1 MTQNI
6 PEILTNFDLTR
17 AEGIQS
23 ILTLINLIPEP
34 VFIYDRTD
42 DAILSA
48 NNTLFLISAMEETD
62 FIGENIQ
69 SLLAD
74 KTDTDPITGHGKS
87 GLLRHKKLSPIPVNI
102 RIFSLSH
109 EKGLFLFLLKT
120 ENVKQPIKPS
130 TSNQIDLL
138 ERLTPLFKQY
148 NSQEISNRLTM
159 SLEKAADILEME
171 IVCLYQISGNNLKLV
186 QYVPSDP
193 EIGFLPPDTLTKQDL
208 EELEKITFWKSD
220 RPAFTEFQRGIVKAN
235 LDYLISVPLGTE
247 DSKVGIFLVA
257 GLNKQYSKTSH
268 ALTELIGSYIGGLLD
283 SQISIQN
290 LQNLGK
296 KVRQVVKI
304 QNEIVTN
311 LEEGVMILTPDLRI
325 AEINPAAESILG
337 YANIEALRQPAST
350 ILIGSDSL
358 GAAFTSAKQGI
369 PSLTSGDLTL
379 HHRNGNSF
387 PAQVMMSPVISRD
400 KLFAII
406 ILIRDMSHEQQSQ
419 AAKKQLEQRA
429 ILGEVMAIFAHE
441 VRNPINA
448 IMLAIQV
455 MEGNLSPDDENLKW
469 IDNIRDDC
477 NKLMYL
483 MESVLSFAKPLE
495 YKMSGI
501 DLDYLLRQILD
512 RWHPRL
518 LRLNISSYY
527 ESEIKTPIVYGDY
540 RALEQVFTNLISNSI
555 NAMSGE
561 GGSLGV
567 KISNPEQEDDQK
579 FIQVTITDSGHG
591 IPDEIKA
598 HMFEPFVTGR
608 SHGTGLGLA
617 ITQRIIN
624 AHKGKIEVESFTGGT
639 IFKIFINKTK
649 GHSQ

>member
-1 MTQNI
+1 
-6 PEILTNFDLTR
+6 
-17 AEGIQS
+17 
-23 ILTLINLIPEP
+23 
-34 VFIYDRTD
+34 
-42 DAILSA
+42 
-48 NNTLFLISAMEETD
+48 
-62 FIGENIQ
+62 
-69 SLLAD
+69 
-74 KTDTDPITGHGKS
+74 
-87 GLLRHKKLSPIPVNI
+87 
-102 RIFSLSH
+102 
-109 EKGLFLFLLKT
+109 
-120 ENVKQPIKPS
+120 
-130 TSNQIDLL
+130 
-138 ERLTPLFKQY
+138 
-148 NSQEISNRLTM
+148 
-159 SLEKAADILEME
+159 
-171 IVCLYQISGNNLKLV
+171 
-186 QYVPSDP
+186 
-193 EIGFLPPDTLTKQDL
+193 
-208 EELEKITFWKSD
+208 
-220 RPAFTEFQRGIVKAN
+220 
-235 LDYLISVPLGTE
+235 
-247 DSKVGIFLVA
+247 
-257 GLNKQYSKTSH
+257 
-268 ALTELIGSYIGGLLD
+268 
-283 SQISIQN
+283 
-290 LQNLGK
+290 
-296 KVRQVVKI
+296 
-304 QNEIVTN
+304 
-311 LEEGVMILTPDLRI
+311 
-325 AEINPAAESILG
+325 
-337 YANIEALRQPAST
+337 
-350 ILIGSDSL
+350 
-358 GAAFTSAKQGI
+358 
-369 PSLTSGDLTL
+369 
-379 HHRNGNSF
+379 
-387 PAQVMMSPVISRD
+387 
-400 KLFAII
+400 
-406 ILIRDMSHEQQSQ
+406 MSHEQQSQ
-419 AAKKQLEQRA
+419 ATKKQLEQRA

-649 GHSQ
+649 GHS

>member
-6 PEILTNFDLTR
+6 PEILSNLELTR
-17 AEGIQS
+17 VEGIQS

-34 VFIYDRTD
+34 VFIYDRAGD
-42 DAILSA
+42 VILGA
-48 NNTLFLISAMEETD
+48 NNALFLITALGETD
-62 FIGENIQ
+62 FLGKNIQ
-69 SLLAD
+69 SLLPD

-87 GLLRHKKLSPIPVNI
+87 GLLRHKKLSSIPVNV
-102 RIFSLSH
+102 RIFNISH
-109 EKGLFLFLLKT
+109 EKGIILFVLKT
-120 ENVKQPIKPS
+120 ENIRQPAKL
-130 TSNQIDLL
+130 TASNQIDLL
-138 ERLTPLFKQY
+138 VNLTPLFKPS
-148 NSQEISNRLTM
+148 NTTNRIKSVLKNAAEILQVD
-159 SLEKAADILEME
+159 L
-171 IVCLYQISGNNLKLV
+171 VCLYQTNGKTLNLV
-186 QYVPSDP
+186 DYVSADP
-193 EIGFLPPDTLTKQDL
+193 EIGTLLPDTLTEQDL
-208 EELEKITFWKSD
+208 DELEKINYWKSD
-220 RPAFTEFQRGIVKAN
+220 RPAFTNYQRSIVKAN
-235 LDYLISVPLGTE
+235 LAYLISVPLGHE
-247 DSKVGIFLVA
+247 RPRDGIFLAA
-257 GLNKQYSKTSH
+257 GKNNQYSPTSL
-268 ALTELIGSYIGGLLD
+268 ALTELIGAYIGSLLEN
-283 SQISIQN
+283 QISINN
-290 LQNLGK
+290 LQNVGN
-296 KVRQVVKI
+296 KVRQVVRI
-304 QNEIVTN
+304 QNEIITN

-325 AEINPAAESILG
+325 AEINPAAEAILG
-337 YANIEALRQPAST
+337 YANVEALRQPASA

-369 PSLTSGDLTL
+369 PTLTSGDLTL

-387 PAQVMMSPVISRD
+387 PAQVMMSPVLSRD

-406 ILIRDMSHEQQSQ
+406 ILIRDMSQEQQSQ

-455 MEGNLSPDDENLKW
+455 MEGNLPPDDENLKW

-495 YKMSGI
+495 YKMSGV
-501 DLDYLLRQILD
+501 DLDYLLKQILD

-518 LRLNISSYY
+518 LRLNITSYY
-527 ESEIKTPIVYGDY
+527 ESELKTPIVFGDY

-555 NAMSGE
+555 NAMSEE
-561 GGSLGV
+561 GGSLSV
-567 KISNPEQEDDQK
+567 KISDPENDDDQK

-617 ITQRIIN
+617 ITQHIIN

-649 GHSQ
+649 GNSE